1 MRKKTI
7 PMIIVAFVLLISVT
21 LLVTTVGAKKTLT
34 NQDMVIWE
42 LTKSEVVNPGTLD
55 ENAPGYYLTGYTIEA
70 KAKSKGGNVIPD
82 GNFRA
87 TMEIFSPNED
97 MGSQRKGF
105 WYVTGT
111 WTITK
116 KNADPESLKVKHN
129 PGKAEGMV
137 FAELPFNP
145 ADGVGNW
152 TGKVVL
158 PMALAAGDWSRGEGT
173 LTFGENMEGDLFL
186 PLERWPEVK

>member
-1 MRKKTI
+1 MRNKTI
-7 PMIIVAFVLLISVT
+7 PIIVVAFILIIAVA
-21 LLVTTVGAKKTLT
+21 LLVPTVGAKKSVT

-42 LTKSEVVNPGTLD
+42 LTKTEVVDPGILQ
-55 ENAPGYYLTGYTIEA
+55 NASEGYYLTGYTIEA

-82 GNFRA
+82 GKFRL

-111 WTITK
+111 WTIVK
-116 KNADPESLKVKHN
+116 KNVDPEMLTVKHN
-129 PGKAEGMV
+129 PGKAEGML

-145 ADGVGNW
+145 AEGVGNW
-152 TGKVVL
+152 TGKAIL
-158 PMALAAGDWSRGEGT
+158 PMALAAGNWSRGDGT

>member
-1 MRKKTI
+1 MRNKTI
-7 PMIIVAFVLLISVT
+7 PIIVIAFVLLVSVT

-34 NQDMVIWE
+34 NQEMVIWE
-42 LTKSEVVNPGTLD
+42 LTKTEVVDPGTLQ
-55 ENAPGYYLTGYTIEA
+55 NASEGYYLTGYTIEG

-82 GNFRA
+82 GYFRM
-87 TMEIFSPNED
+87 TMEVFSPNED
-97 MGSQRKGF
+97 MGSQKAGF

-129 PGKAEGMV
+129 PDKAEGML
-137 FAELPFNP
+137 FAELPFDPSN
-145 ADGVGNW
+145 GVGNW
-152 TGKVVL
+152 TGKAVL
-158 PMALAAGDWSRGEGT
+158 PMALAAGNWSRGEGS
-173 LTFGENMEGDLFL
+173 LTFGENLEGDLFL